1 MNARVFLRRFEKPFK
16 CWDSRHQNGEKRNDV
31 GPFDRDGGF
40 KLTKNSHATAMKEL
54 TARVEKR
61 SQTARLAEAAA
72 FAAALCLSIP
82 ASLSLA
88 SAASNLTTP
97 GIVREFS
104 SPLGDVR
111 QAVLAVQRDH
121 IIHGTLVFDKEP
133 ILNGAEAVNATP
145 MFDPWKGEGEVYYKI
160 RKNAVAPRHFLET
173 GDQGTIAVRYVIIPV
188 TDVRTRVKIDAVYFE
203 SARKTAHP
211 SDGTVEKSEM
221 KEVKDALESMQQA
234 AQEAA
239 DARRRELS
247 AELVRQSYARQRED
261 ETTRLNKAQTSEKDL
276 EQQVTELRHDVEQRV
291 KAPGAD
297 LKAAPFQS
305 AAVLKTLSAYT
316 EVVILIVT
324 PHWLGVESPEGQRGW
339 LPVENLEPLP

>member
-1 MNARVFLRRFEKPFK
+1 LLALFFLYFPASRRA
-16 CWDSRHQNGEKRNDV
+16 
-31 GPFDRDGGF
+31 
-40 KLTKNSHATAMKEL
+40 L
-54 TARVEKR
+54 
-61 SQTARLAEAAA
+61 AAA
-72 FAAALCLSIP
+72 SD
-82 ASLSLA
+82 
-88 SAASNLTTP
+88 LTTA
-97 GIVREFS
+97 GIVREFN
-104 SPLGDVR
+104 SPLADMR

-133 ILNGAEAVNATP
+133 ILNGAEAVDATP
-145 MFDPWKGEGEVYYKI
+145 LFDRWQGEGEVYFKI
-160 RKNAVAPRHFLET
+160 RKDAIAPRHFLESA
-173 GDQGTIAVRYVIIPV
+173 DQGTIGVRYVVIPV
-188 TDVRTRVKIDAVYFE
+188 TDARTRVKIDAIYIE
-203 SARKTAHP
+203 NSHKTAHS

-221 KEVKDALESMQQA
+221 KEVKDALESMEQA

-261 ETTRLNKAQTSEKDL
+261 ESTRLEKAQTSEKEL
-276 EQQVTELRHDVEQRV
+276 QQQVNELRHDIERRV

-305 AAVLKTLSAYT
+305 AAVLKTLPAYT

-324 PHWLGVESPEGQRGW
+324 PHWLGIETPQGQRGW